1 MKKVGVAILCGFL
14 AILFFFS
21 VVFHEKN
28 LTFNV
33 ERYLS
38 VAEVSLRMLET
49 NEQTRERIEKLWVER
64 SEYTAVEVLDA
75 VIDFFND
82 VRLTA
87 AYSLEYMGVLFIARD
102 MLNPIN
108 CVEEDTYVPYWYREE
123 VKNGV

>member
-1 MKKVGVAILCGFL
+1 MKRVGAAILCGFL

-21 VVFHEKN
+21 VMFHEKN

-33 ERYLS
+33 ERYFN
-38 VAEVSLRMLET
+38 VTEVSLRMLET
-49 NEQTRERIEKLWVER
+49 SAYTREKIERLWVER
-64 SEYTAVEVLDA
+64 SEYTAIEVVD
-75 VIDFFND
+75 VVVDFFND

-87 AYSLEYMGVLFIARD
+87 AYSLEYLGVLFLARD

-123 VKNGV
+123 VTNGV

>member
-1 MKKVGVAILCGFL
+1 MKKVGAAILCGFL

-28 LTFNV
+28 LSFNV

-38 VAEVSLRMLET
+38 VTEVSLRMLEA
-49 NEQTRERIEKLWVER
+49 NEYTRERIEKLWVER

-87 AYSLEYMGVLFIARD
+87 AYSLEYLGVLFLARD

-123 VKNGV
+123 VKSGV